1 MMDRLPRLPAIYFII
16 SRMTLKTSAIGRI
29 KHIIFCRNRIFCTF
43 AAESNIKSFIQPK
56 DCLQQKYIFD
66 LLSLFDVL
74 HVYIVYYLVMRS

>member
-16 SRMTLKTSAIGRI
+16 SRMTFKISCCGRI
-29 KHIIFCRNRIFCTF
+29 T
-43 AAESNIKSFIQPK
+43 IKSFIQPK

-74 HVYIVYYLVMRS
+74 HAYIVYHLVMRF

>member
-1 MMDRLPRLPAIYFII
+1 MMDRLPRLLAIYFII

-74 HVYIVYYLVMRS
+74 HAYIVYHLVMRF